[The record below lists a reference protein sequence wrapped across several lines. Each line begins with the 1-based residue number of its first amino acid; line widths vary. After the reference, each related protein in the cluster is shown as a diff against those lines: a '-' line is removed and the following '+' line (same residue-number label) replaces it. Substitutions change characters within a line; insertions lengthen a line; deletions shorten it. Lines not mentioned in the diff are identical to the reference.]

1 MTYRTFFSHI
11 ISSSSLRAH
20 RIGQTREVHIYRMVT
35 EHSIEEN
42 ILRKAKQKS
51 NLDFLVMDE
60 GKFHA
65 SSAPKEEQVATDN
78 TKIEDDSTFTKDKL
92 QNILGIQADE
102 ADKAEPES
110 SKSDNPMSKD
120 QLEAAMATLEDEDDA
135 KAMQSAKQEAAAE
148 LQEFDETAQKDE
160 NALDESKDKDAKQEK
175 KPNKKRLSVDSTDG
189 SSGNPKSKK
198 DTESD
203 DEKVMEQE
211 FAKWQ
216 KKVGMD
222 ASTIHE
228 SLNPLE
234 RYGLNVK
241 EYIDPFYSKYFWAE
255 YQRKAQTTEESN
267 EWDIEE
273 IEQQKVKDELKAFE
287 DGDLL
292 ATFPE
297 PEALPRQRELYI
309 REKTRLK
316 SEIVKRKLTG
326 ENWITKSDEGR
337 SNLSYWHNVD
347 TGEVAWEKPQ
357 VLKNL
362 EAEENARK
370 KGWTAL
376 PNKLLI
382 KVMGYLSPYPERTTC
397 AATCS
402 NWQIAAN
409 DASFILHVWPI
420 EQGAMVKD
428 KNQLTPNHFCTLS
441 DAIEAAHPGNT
452 IELGDGHY
460 FINDP
465 GLLVDKPIRL
475 VGDENEPGHV
485 ILELRG
491 ELGWKSRGW
500 MEGLTIRRSRI
511 ASTGP
516 PPNKDMLRIESGG
529 CLDMYKCN
537 LDNRGSIGNC
547 IFVDSNAGGNW
558 ESIIVT
564 GASRDHSG
572 ILIKNGGRVELTSS
586 SICDNDG
593 VGITK
598 QDAAFL
604 QQNWCTIER
613 NGLAAIQT
621 KEKQQDVMMIQSVP
635 DVIQV

>member
-1 MTYRTFFSHI
+1 
-11 ISSSSLRAH
+11 
-20 RIGQTREVHIYRMVT
+20 MVT

-51 NLDFLVMDE
+51 NLDFLVMDQ

-65 SSAPKEEQVATDN
+65 SAPKEEQVATDN
-78 TKIEDDSTFTKDKL
+78 TKTEDDSTFTKDKL
-92 QNILGIQADE
+92 QNILGIQTDE
-102 ADKAEPES
+102 AEPES

-160 NALDESKDKDAKQEK
+160 NAPDESKDKDAKQEK

-189 SSGNPKSKK
+189 SGGNPKSKK

-203 DEKVMEQE
+203 DEKEMEQE

-222 ASTIHE
+222 ASTIHG

-255 YQRKAQTTEESN
+255 YQRKAQTTEENN
-267 EWDIEE
+267 ELDIEE

-337 SNLSYWHNVD
+337 SDLSYWHNVD

-362 EAEENARK
+362 EAEEDARK

-428 KNQLTPNHFCTLS
+428 KHQLMPNHFCTLS
-441 DAIEAAHPGNT
+441 DAIEAAQPGNT

-465 GLLVDKPIRL
+465 GLLVEKPIRL

-491 ELGWKSRGW
+491 EIVWKSRGW

-516 PPNKDMLRIESGG
+516 TPNKDILRIESGG
-529 CLDMYKCN
+529 RLDMYKCN

-547 IFVDSNAGGNW
+547 ISVDSNASGNW
-558 ESIIVT
+558 ESIVVA
-564 GASRDHSG
+564 GASRDHSA

-586 SICDNDG
+586 SIADNDG

-598 QDAAFL
+598 QDQAIL
-604 QQNWCTIER
+604 QQKWCTIER
-613 NGLAAIQT
+613 NGRVTQT
-621 KEKQQDVMMIQSVP
+621 QEKEHDDVMMIQSVP
-635 DVIQV
+635 DLIQV